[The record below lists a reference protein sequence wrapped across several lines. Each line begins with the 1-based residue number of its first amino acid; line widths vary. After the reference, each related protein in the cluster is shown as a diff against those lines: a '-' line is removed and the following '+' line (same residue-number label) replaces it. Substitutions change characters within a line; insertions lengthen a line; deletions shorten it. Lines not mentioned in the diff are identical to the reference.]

1 MHRYPDDTCTCTCD
15 LGPTKTILIFSGT
28 NQNLILSN
36 HKKKFS
42 PHLLSWAPKVE
53 EHSFAGEV
61 ISSMKLDIR
70 IIPSTVVHFPVMQAA
85 QLHCSVQH
93 PDPALQPAQRLAHGA
108 AGAVSL
114 PCNNR
119 PGNEASIVIA
129 DLWRFR
135 IHGFSRN
142 CVGATTPAD
151 LRNNRPDCFIH
162 LWLCK
167 STQMYPFCCTHTVW
181 LTSTQIIY
189 SHWLV
194 RFQNI

>member
-1 MHRYPDDTCTCTCD
+1 M
-15 LGPTKTILIFSGT
+15 GT
-28 NQNLILSN
+28 QSWRAQLCWGSHIEHETGYSN
-36 HKKKFS
+36 N
-42 PHLLSWAPKVE
+42 
-53 EHSFAGEV
+53 SFNCG
-61 ISSMKLDIR
+61 SF
-70 IIPSTVVHFPVMQAA
+70 PSYASCSVR

-135 IHGFSRN
+135 IHGFCRN

-151 LRNNRPDCFIH
+151 LRNNRPDCSTH
-162 LWLCK
+162 QWLCK
-167 STQMYPFCCTHTVW
+167 STQIYPYSPAYCCTHTVW
-181 LTSTQIIY
+181 LTTTRQWWLCKSTQIY
-189 SHWLV
+189 PYCCTHTGWLTSTQQV
-194 RFQNI
+194 LVLHTLCEVYVIPGPVWKP